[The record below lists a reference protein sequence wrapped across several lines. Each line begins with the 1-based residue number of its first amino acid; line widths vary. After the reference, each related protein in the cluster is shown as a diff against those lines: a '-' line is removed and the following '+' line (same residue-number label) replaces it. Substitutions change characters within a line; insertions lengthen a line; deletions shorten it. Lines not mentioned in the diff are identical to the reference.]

1 MHGGETKLV
10 TKNGVSIYA
19 YKNPSLHSFQI
30 SLFVKAGCMYEKPEE
45 CGITHFLEH
54 AAIRNVNRIYE
65 MRLYRMLDEYGLE
78 FNASTY
84 SEMVN
89 FFVSGASKNFT
100 RGIPVIAS
108 LLDPLGLSR
117 QEIDA
122 ERRRIK
128 AEIRESD
135 DKGSLTSFTN
145 NVVFGGTSLACPI
158 VGTNRAV
165 DRITQRRLEEYR
177 KSVFTAENM

>member
-1 MHGGETKLV
+1 MEFERNLK
-10 TKNGVSIYA
+10 TKNGVDVYY
-19 YKNPSLHSFQI
+19 YKNPSLHGFYI
-30 SLFVKAGCMYEKPEE
+30 SLFVKAGVIYEKERYY
-45 CGITHFLEH
+45 GITHFFEH
-54 AAIRNVNRIYE
+54 AAIRNVNKLYGMKLYE
-65 MRLYRMLDEYGLE
+65 TIDRYGID

-122 ERRRIK
+122 ERRRIMMI
-128 AEIRESD
+128 ARSIIPRVPPPR
-135 DKGSLTSFTN
+135 TSR
-145 NVVFGGTSLACPI
+145 SI
-158 VGTNRAV
+158 VG
-165 DRITQRRLEEYR
+165 ITE
-177 KSVFTAENM
+177 SMPPSGS